1 MFGSVILDTAVGLVL
16 IYLLLSLVSATIREW
31 FAGVLKIRGKT
42 LALGMHE
49 LLGDEQLMKDLYEH
63 PLIMGLYRG
72 NSFAEAQKRRTLPS
86 YIPARTF
93 SSALL
98 DMIVRGR
105 DAKSGLQ
112 AGPESRVVTVENVRA
127 QITHIQNVRVQRA
140 VLSAIDSAQGDLAV
154 AQNNIEHWFD
164 STMDRVSGWY
174 KQRTQVWIFVIG
186 FGLVVLADADSLSI
200 ARRLY
205 SDPAQREAAVGF
217 ATSINKTPGD
227 TINMKQATAK
237 LDSLGLPLVGWNAVP
252 LKGIWPSWEEFKEI
266 LLHARNALFGWIITA
281 LAISLGAPFWFD
293 TLNKIMVVRSTIKPH
308 QKSPEEASVD
318 RQNTSTNT
326 ASNNVNANAPS
337 ASPTSVTNIVMQT
350 PMNGVTSSSSPPS
363 VDFAPNEWESGHP
376 DGGVL

>member
-31 FAGVLKIRGKT
+31 FAGVLNIRGKT

-72 NSFAEAQKRRTLPS
+72 NSFAEAKERNTLPS

-105 DAKSGLQ
+105 DAKSALQ
-112 AGPESRVVTVENVRA
+112 AGPESRVVTVESVRA
-127 QITHIQNVRVQRA
+127 QITRIQNVRVQRA
-140 VLSAIDSAQGDLAV
+140 VLSALDSAQGDLSV
-154 AQNNIEHWFD
+154 AQSNIEHWFD

-174 KQRTQVWIFVIG
+174 KQRTQLWIFAIG
-186 FGLVVLADADSLSI
+186 FVLVVIADADSLSI

-217 ATSINKTPGD
+217 ATSISKTPGD
-227 TINMKQATAK
+227 TINMKAATAK

-252 LKGIWPSWEEFKEI
+252 LQGIIPRGAEWGAIYRHS
-266 LLHARNALFGWIITA
+266 LHALFGWIITA

-293 TLNKIMVVRSTIKPH
+293 SLNKIMVVRSTIKPH

-318 RQNTSTNT
+318 RQSSSSNATSNF
-326 ASNNVNANAPS
+326 NAQPT
-337 ASPTSVTNIVMQT
+337 SPTSITNIVMRT
-350 PMNGVTSSSSPPS
+350 TTSGTSSSSSPPI
-363 VDFAPNEWESGHP
+363 VDFQPNEWASGHP